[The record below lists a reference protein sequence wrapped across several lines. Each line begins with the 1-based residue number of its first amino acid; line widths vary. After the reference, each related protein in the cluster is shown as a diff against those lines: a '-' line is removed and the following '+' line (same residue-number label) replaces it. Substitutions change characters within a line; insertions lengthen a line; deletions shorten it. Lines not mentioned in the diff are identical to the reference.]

1 MKIDRKKSLLIPV
14 TAALILL
21 ASGVLGYILLQKPD
35 NYVRDGVDYAPSTSQ
50 DRDYNDSIK
59 QGIVDENSKED
70 APDSTTLK
78 SVKPF
83 ISVWGQ
89 PSGSGTDLTING
101 YVPSIVEA
109 DGQCTVTLV
118 KDGVNVSV
126 SKASL
131 QNAQNTSC
139 GQLKIAYSSLSP
151 GVWKATLT
159 YKSVSSEGTS
169 APVDIEVK

>member
-1 MKIDRKKSLLIPV
+1 MKINRKKALPITV
-14 TAALILL
+14 ITALVLL
-21 ASGVLGYILLQKPD
+21 ASGLSWYYLSQKPES
-35 NYVRDGVDYAPSTSQ
+35 YVHEGVDYAPSTSQ
-50 DRDYNDSIK
+50 DRNLNDSIK
-59 QGIVDENSKED
+59 QKIASQDNKEE
-70 APDSTTLK
+70 APSSTALG
-78 SVKPF
+78 SVKPI
-83 ISVWGQ
+83 ISAWGQ
-89 PSGSGTDLTING
+89 PSGNGTDLAVNG
-101 YVPSIVEA
+101 YVPSVIET

-118 KDGVNVSV
+118 KDGVNVTV

-159 YKSVSSEGTS
+159 YKSMSSEGTS